1 MSNKKRILIVS
12 FAVIILCLC
21 LIVGVSYSLFTDS
34 EKVTSHLKSG
44 DLDVTLERVGLE
56 YTVLNDA
63 GYLEV
68 KENKDVVD
76 FTGKTDK
83 NIFGLEEEKLM
94 APGAYYEA
102 TLKLNNKGTVAFNY
116 TIEIVLVGT
125 SNEFAKQLKVYVD
138 GDTEGKTLS
147 DLTENNKYVV
157 NGTTTVEAG
166 KAKEFTVKVVFDI
179 SAGNITQDK
188 TVAFDLVISAT
199 QSTVIKD
206 NR

>member
-12 FAVIILCLC
+12 FSVIILCLC
-21 LIVGVSYSLFTDS
+21 IIVGVSYSLFTDS

-63 GYLEV
+63 GYLEI
-68 KENKDVVD
+68 KEDKEVVD
-76 FTGKTDK
+76 FTGKTDA

-102 TLKLNNKGTVAFNY
+102 TLKLNNKGTVAFDY
-116 TIEIVLVGT
+116 KIEIVLVGT
-125 SNEFAKQLKVYVD
+125 ANEFADQLKVYVD

-147 DLTENNKYVV
+147 ELTENNKYVI
-157 NGTTTVEAG
+157 NGTAAVEAG
-166 KAKEFTVKVVFDI
+166 KAKEFTVKVVFD
-179 SAGNITQDK
+179 SLAGNSAQDK
-188 TVAFDLVISAT
+188 TVSFDLIISAT
-199 QSTVIKD
+199 QSTVVKD